1 MTHLDEIKNPK
12 LALRM
17 VDHKDKIERRIA
29 AIDNAQ
35 TLPVRSG
42 RRGALALGRRAEERL
57 ELGRVEEVAE
67 PRGPR
72 GDERVDLLDEGLRGL
87 LDRRVELG
95 QPGHARRVDCTVV
108 RGGQK
113 SAYGL
118 GQERGHTD
126 EHGVDHVSWGL
137 R

>member
-29 AIDNAQ
+29 AVDDAQ

-42 RRGALALGRRAEERL
+42 RRGALALGRRVEERL

-67 PRGPR
+67 PGRAR

-95 QPGHARRVDCTVV
+95 QPRHARGVDCVPEALWE
-108 RGGQK
+108 GK
-113 SAYGL
+113 A
-118 GQERGHTD
+118 
-126 EHGVDHVSWGL
+126 
-137 R
+137 